1 MDQKIIF
8 RDLLGQVQ
16 EFAREHG
23 GVLSLEEVDA
33 FFENAH
39 LNREQMELVY
49 GYLRERHIRLEDGQA
64 AEKAA
69 DEMEGLRALEVYLE
83 EIGAL
88 PDLDPEEEL
97 ILMRQAAEGVTLA
110 QQKLAQAYLPLVCD
124 MAGEYEDAALPAEDL
139 IQEGNIALLLA
150 LQEMK
155 EDTLAACQA
164 RLINAVNEGMM
175 RALQEAEADKAG
187 DRNMVSKVSRMEE
200 QIRNLEEELGHPVSP
215 QELSAF
221 LDMPLEEI
229 LDTLNLA
236 GNSDGGQ

>member
-1 MDQKIIF
+1 M
-8 RDLLGQVQ
+8 RMV
-16 EFAREHG
+16 
-23 GVLSLEEVDA
+23 VL
-33 FFENAH
+33 
-39 LNREQMELVY
+39 R
-49 GYLRERHIRLEDGQA
+49 
-64 AEKAA
+64 
-69 DEMEGLRALEVYLE
+69 
-83 EIGAL
+83 
-88 PDLDPEEEL
+88 
-97 ILMRQAAEGVTLA
+97 
-110 QQKLAQAYLPLVCD
+110 
-124 MAGEYEDAALPAEDL
+124 
-139 IQEGNIALLLA
+139 
-150 LQEMK
+150 EMK